1 MNSTATRIR
10 RTIRALTLTAALGAT
25 TAWAGDHQVRF
36 DVPEPFRVGQHVYS
50 AGTIAVHS
58 IMSYTPNT
66 SLLEVRVNGD
76 LLGMVTAN
84 RSVSEVPPTRNEALF
99 RRDDDGRL
107 VMVGYRITGKPTGT
121 TFRFQDPTVAPVAE
135 PGPAVAL
142 GSY

>member
-1 MNSTATRIR
+1 MNITATRVR
-10 RTIRALTLTAALGAT
+10 RTIRALVIVSLLAAPA
-25 TAWAGDHQVRF
+25 AWAGETQVRF
-36 DVPEPFRVGQHVYS
+36 DVPEPFRVGLHTYA

-66 SLLEVRVNGD
+66 SLLEVWVNGD

-84 RSVSEVPPTRNEALF
+84 RSISEVPPTRNEALF
-99 RRDDDGRL
+99 SRDDDGRL
-107 VMVGYRITGKPTGT
+107 VMIGYRITGKPTGT
-121 TFRFQDPTVAPVAE
+121 TFRFQDPAIAPVVE